1 MVYIPKNKTVSSH
14 IFETECPICGK
25 RFVPAP
31 FHRYKLLI
39 GTKEKLVCTY
49 SCMSRGLREKEE
61 AHRER
66 IAAATARRRAARIIK
81 NKE

>member
-1 MVYIPKNKTVSSH
+1 MAYVPKKKSVSAH

-25 RFVPAP
+25 AFVPAP

-39 GTKEKLVCTY
+39 GSRERLVCTY

-61 AHRER
+61 AHRAR
-66 IAAATARRRAARIIK
+66 IEAAVARRRAAKIIK
-81 NKE
+81 SEE